1 MCVIFRAGVLISAVC
16 STRKTE
22 EEEEEEEL
30 LCENQHVL
38 IAVDKRRISGC
49 SQRRVALQL
58 KPLSVRSAS
67 LCTQSFPLWFFFL
80 SAVLKITQ
88 GENDSAL
95 IFIY

>member
-16 STRKTE
+16 STRKT
-22 EEEEEEEL
+22 EEEEEEL

-67 LCTQSFPLWFFFL
+67 LCAQSFPLWFFFL

>member
-1 MCVIFRAGVLISAVC
+1 MLISAVC
-16 STRKTE
+16 STRKT
-22 EEEEEEEL
+22 EEEEL

-67 LCTQSFPLWFFFL
+67 LCAQSFWFFFL

>member
-16 STRKTE
+16 STRKT
-22 EEEEEEEL
+22 EEEEL

-67 LCTQSFPLWFFFL
+67 LCAQSFPLWFFFL